1 MNSPKP
7 FSESSE
13 QNKDPILA
21 VLREVFSDSRRVLEI
36 GSGTGQHAIYFG
48 KNLPSVTWH
57 TSDVI
62 DNHPGIHAWLNES
75 SLENVKPPLKL
86 DVSNVQW
93 QEMEFFDGIFS
104 ANTVHIM
111 HWHNVIDMFA
121 GAGQVLTVGGMY
133 CLYGPFNYN
142 GQYTS
147 QSNASFDQW
156 LKTRDPG
163 SGIRD
168 FEALNKL
175 ALDAGLQL
183 IKDYEMP
190 ANNRLLVWKKIP
202 DTV

>member
-13 QNKDPILA
+13 QNKEPILA
-21 VLREVFSDSRRVLEI
+21 VLREVFSDSKCVLEI

-75 SLENVKPPLKL
+75 SLNNVKPPLRL
-86 DVSNVQW
+86 DVSKIQW

-111 HWHNVIDMFA
+111 HWQNVIDMFV
-121 GAGQVLTVGGMY
+121 GAGQILTVGGMY
-133 CLYGPFNYN
+133 CLYGPFNYS

-147 QSNASFDQW
+147 QSNAHFDQW
-156 LKTRDPG
+156 LKTRDPE

-190 ANNRLLVWKKIP
+190 ANNRILVWKKIP
-202 DTV
+202 DTT